1 MPEREL
7 TQSIDLLDSE
17 GHITVEG
24 WARRPVWKYDRS
36 AIKAPSWRIKEWDY
50 YYAFSA
56 DGRHAVG
63 FTISDLG
70 YLGMFAIACI
80 DLESGTFAQIDEMS
94 ALPLGKTGLAPE
106 SNSGSVRHEGR
117 KIKLSFETSQGLRKI
132 TAEAPDFRAPDGSLG
147 FSANLQFE
155 ELPDSESMNIATSW
169 AENRRAFYYNRKI
182 VHMAVRGSMIAGIK
196 KIEFSPDS
204 RSGGLDWGRGVWTYK
219 NRWFWSSA
227 SGLLD
232 GSPFGWNLGY
242 GFSDRAPASEN
253 AIFHKGRAHKLGEVR
268 FEIDPDSYMKPWRL
282 RDAAGRL
289 DLHFTP
295 RVDRRGTTDL
305 AVLKSIQ
312 HQVFGYFSGTAT
324 LDDGRALALSDFPG
338 FAEDVLNWW

>member
-7 TQSIDLLDSE
+7 TERIDLLDAD
-17 GHITVEG
+17 GHITREG
-24 WARRPVWKYDRS
+24 WARRPLWNYDRA
-36 AIKAPSWRIKEWDY
+36 AIWAPSWRIKEWDY

-56 DGRHAVG
+56 DGGHAVA
-63 FTISDLG
+63 FTMSDLG
-70 YLGMFAIACI
+70 YLGMFAVACV
-80 DLESGTFAQIDEMS
+80 DLDSGVYAQCDEMS
-94 ALPLGKTGLAPE
+94 ILPLGKTGLSSDSDSGFVRHAGKKIRLSIDVKSGKRKIVVEAPE
-106 SNSGSVRHEGR
+106 
-117 KIKLSFETSQGLRKI
+117 LR
-132 TAEAPDFRAPDGSLG
+132 TPDGSVG
-147 FSANLQFE
+147 FWADLEFE
-155 ELPDSESMNIATSW
+155 EYPETDSMNIATSW

-182 VHMAVRGSMIAGIK
+182 VNLGVSGIAVAGVRK
-196 KIEFSPDS
+196 MEFDTHA

-242 GFSDRAPASEN
+242 GFSDRSPASEN
-253 AIFHKGRAHKLGEVR
+253 AIFHEGRAHKLGEVR
-268 FEIDPDSYMKPWRL
+268 FEIDPGSYMEPWRL
-282 RDAAGRL
+282 RDSEGRL
-289 DLHFTP
+289 DLRFTP

-305 AVLKSIQ
+305 ALLKSIQ

-324 LDDGRALALSDFPG
+324 LDDGRTLAIRDFPG